1 MARHS
6 FDDEKYLQL
15 FISGSEDAFDA
26 IFKRYYEGL
35 LQFAKVLLPYPTD
48 EAEDIVA
55 EMFCTLWLGRR
66 QIAISTTLS
75 AYLYVSVRNRV
86 FDYYRKR
93 KTIFNLSEDVLV
105 ETPGEDYQQP
115 DHQLMYKDVTSQI
128 QQLIT
133 QLPPQMQLVFKMHRY
148 EGFSY
153 DEIADLLNISVNSV
167 KTHMFRALKILK
179 AAYPILPIC

>member
-35 LQFAKVLLPYPTD
+35 LQFTKVLLPYPTD
-48 EAEDIVA
+48 EAEDVVA
-55 EMFCTLWLGRR
+55 EMFCTLWHSRR

-93 KTIFNLSEDVLV
+93 KTMFNLTEDVLV
-105 ETPGEDYQQP
+105 ETPGEDHQQP
-115 DHQLMYKDVTSQI
+115 DHQLMYKDVTIQI

-153 DEIADLLNISVNSV
+153 DEIADLLNISLNSV

-179 AAYPILPIC
+179 TAYPILPIC

>member
-55 EMFCTLWLGRR
+55 EMFCTLWHSRR

-93 KTIFNLSEDVLV
+93 KAIFSLSEDVLV
-105 ETPGEDYQQP
+105 ETPVEDHQQP

-179 AAYPILPIC
+179 TAYPILPIC

>member
-1 MARHS
+1 MARQS
-6 FDDEKYLQL
+6 FDDNHYLQL

-35 LQFAKVLLPYPTD
+35 RQFAKVLLPYPTD

-55 EMFCTLWLGRR
+55 EMFCALWHNRR
-66 QIAISTTLS
+66 QLAISTTLN
-75 AYLYVSVRNRV
+75 AYLYVAVRNRI

-93 KTIFNLSEDVLV
+93 KSMYNLPEEALAEMPDD
-105 ETPGEDYQQP
+105 GYQQP
-115 DHQLMYKDVTSQI
+115 DHQLMYKDITVHI
-128 QQLIT
+128 QSLIA

-153 DEIADLLNISVNSV
+153 EEIAGLLNISVNSV
-167 KTHMFRALKILK
+167 KTHMFRALKFLK
-179 AAYPILPIC
+179 ATYPILPIC

>member
-1 MARHS
+1 MVRQS
-6 FDDEKYLQL
+6 FDDNQYLQL

-55 EMFCTLWLGRR
+55 EMFCTLWHNRR

-75 AYLYVSVRNRV
+75 AYLYVAVRNRV

-93 KTIFNLSEDVLV
+93 KSIFNLPEEALA
-105 ETPGEDYQQP
+105 ETPDAGYQQP
-115 DHQLMYKDVTSQI
+115 DYQLMYKDVTIQI
-128 QQLIT
+128 QSLIA

-148 EGFSY
+148 EGFNY
-153 DEIADLLNISVNSV
+153 EEIASLLNISVNSV
-167 KTHMFRALKILK
+167 KTHMFRALKFLK
-179 AAYPILPIC
+179 TAYPILPIC

>member
-1 MARHS
+1 MARQS
-6 FDDEKYLQL
+6 FDEDKYLQL
-15 FISGSEDAFDA
+15 FISGNEDAFDA

-55 EMFCTLWLGRR
+55 DMFCTLWHNRR

-93 KTIFNLSEDVLV
+93 KTVFNLAEDALA
-105 ETPGEDYQQP
+105 ETPDENYQQP
-115 DHQLMYKDVTSQI
+115 DHQLIFKDTTTQI

-153 DEIADLLNISVNSV
+153 EEIAVLLNISLNSV
-167 KTHMFRALKILK
+167 KTHMFRALKFLK
-179 AAYPILPIC
+179 SAYPILPIC

>member
-1 MARHS
+1 MARQS
-6 FDDEKYLQL
+6 FDDNHYLQL
-15 FISGSEDAFDA
+15 FISDSEDAFDA

-55 EMFCTLWLGRR
+55 EMFCTLWHNRR
-66 QIAISTTLS
+66 QIDISTTLS

-93 KTIFNLSEDVLV
+93 KAIFNLPEEALAD
-105 ETPGEDYQQP
+105 TPDAGYQQP
-115 DHQLMYKDVTSQI
+115 DHQLMYKDITSHI
-128 QQLIT
+128 QSLVA
-133 QLPPQMQLVFKMHRY
+133 QLPPQMRLVFKMHRY

-153 DEIADLLNISVNSV
+153 EEIAGLLNISVNSV
-167 KTHMFRALKILK
+167 KTHMFRALKFLK
-179 AAYPILPIC
+179 AAYPMLPVC